1 MSELSEQIRAGLER
15 EPDVNLHADDIDVV
29 EEDVIRL
36 VGQVQDIRTK
46 RRAMQVARAYGDT
59 LRVHDELRVERGA
72 REPDDRIADMTV
84 KALGSD
90 QDFRDI
96 PVSRDMDVPLS
107 PQGYGVHVDAA
118 DAVVR
123 LEGRMPS
130 LSHRRL
136 AEVLAWWTPG
146 VTDVDNRVVVEP
158 AEEDNDGEISE
169 VLRLVIEKDDGL
181 NADEINAVV
190 KNAEA
195 TLAGRVGSGEQAERA
210 VLDCWYVPG
219 VHNVRNELQVT
230 P

>member
-15 EPDVNLHADDIDVV
+15 EPDVNLHADHIEVRDG
-29 EEDVIRL
+29 DVIRL
-36 VGQVQDIRTK
+36 VGQVHDIRSK
-46 RRAMQVARAYGDT
+46 RRAMRVAREYGGT
-59 LRVHDELRVERGA
+59 QRIHDELRVERGE
-72 REPDDRIADMTV
+72 REPDGRIADMVV
-84 KALGSD
+84 KALTSD

-107 PQGYGVHVDAA
+107 PQGYGVHVETA

-130 LSHRRL
+130 LNHRRL
-136 AEVLAWWTPG
+136 AEVLAWWIPG

-169 VLRLVIEKDDGL
+169 ALRLVIERDRGL